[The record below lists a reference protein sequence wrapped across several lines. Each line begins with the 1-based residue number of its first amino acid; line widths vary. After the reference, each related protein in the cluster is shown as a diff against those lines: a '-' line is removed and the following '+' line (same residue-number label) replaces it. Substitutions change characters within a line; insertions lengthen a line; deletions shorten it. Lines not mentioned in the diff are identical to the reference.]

1 MFRGFLPSGTLD
13 QFQPCPERVAF
24 HCLGIAKVATGAQ
37 CKTCRSHAVRI
48 DKFLPDEA

>member
-37 CKTCRSHAVRI
+37 RNAVRI
-48 DKFLPDEA
+48 DKFLPD